1 MSETPMFELSWKKK
15 MYGDKLSIVIIQLH
29 QLNMVIFHSRKKS
42 WLAKNRHLLKGERQK
57 ILFRNMTLNK

>member
-42 WLAKNRHLLKGERQK
+42 WLAKNRHL
-57 ILFRNMTLNK
+57 